1 MICFTRIPL
10 KDFIKKHNPQE
21 PKKETIENFE
31 KEINN
36 LLENAPKQDD
46 EEFQKNEI
54 NKFLKNTYG
63 YDCNTYKK
71 VDSAIYVDGEV
82 RVLIEVKA
90 LNNRNEFPK
99 NRENPISK
107 AFCQMVLYFLEEIEK
122 EKNNSLKH
130 TIICNAHEFFLF
142 DCKDLLFLKEDKRIK
157 DFYKKCAKKEGTDSS
172 KPKFYKDLE
181 QYLQEDFQGELRYTH
196 FNLSNYDPK
205 ELPLIYQVL
214 SQEVLLKQ
222 RKTLDANTLNKDFYE
237 ELLYILGLEEQNDKG
252 KILIKPSRTQNS
264 LSAALKKKYENLD
277 DEEVMALLIAWNNR
291 ILFLRL
297 LESLLISF
305 KHFEKPFLTTE
316 NFKDFNALNTL
327 FFEVLAKKNSE
338 RSLNKEDKILEK
350 IPYLNS
356 SLFDQTPLE
365 LKGHEIRLLENKKL
379 ELYQNSVLKKHENYQ
394 EKKELPLLKYLF
406 EFLRLYKF
414 TTTPKDI
421 KDNTDTSESRLI
433 NPSVLGLV
441 FEKLNGYKEGSFY
454 TPSFITSYM
463 CKESITPIVLDKF
476 NAIYQWDC
484 ENLKALREKIDR
496 NFSNEK
502 AKEYLNTLLTLR
514 ICDPAVGSGHFLVSA
529 LNEMVLIA
537 YELGLIASLYRHELR
552 LENDEIIIHHA
563 QTGEIFNY
571 KKPHSENDP
580 HHQIQKEL
588 FELKKDIIENCLFGV
603 DINPNSCEITKLR
616 LWIELLK
623 YSYYIFEKGKNTNNL
638 ETLPNIDINIK
649 CANSLVSRFAL
660 KDKALLKTEKNKN
673 LEYYIAEYKELVKI
687 YKDPKI
693 LESLTR
699 PIKDSNAVRK
709 YAKERLYQ
717 ELAQN
722 PNKDFKKALNDRI
735 EKIKEAFKLTL
746 EPPQKELKFKK
757 FLKEHL
763 ELYGKS
769 ILEEANDN
777 GLELEALALEKKMA
791 HEGLFHDYTPYP
803 KLDKTDK
810 VVGLEHFNRYV
821 LTSYK
826 DLQDE
831 NERYAN
837 ALEWR
842 FEFPEVL
849 NDEGDFLG
857 FDCIIGNPP
866 YIRQEHI
873 KDLKPLLQKQYQD
886 FYNSTAD
893 IYTYFFA
900 LAYHLLKEKGFNAFI
915 TSNKYARAKYGA
927 KLRELLL
934 KKTTLVSYMEL
945 NALKVF
951 ESAAVDTSIMSFIKQ
966 TPPKESDFEYY
977 EPTPNDKDDLKST
990 PHLPMKQNALS
1001 TESFIFANATLLDLR
1016 DKIESVGT
1024 PLKDWDI
1031 QINYG
1036 IKTGANEAF
1045 IIPTEKREEILK
1057 NCDDAQKDERG
1068 MSERER
1074 TKELIKPILRG
1085 KDIKRYSYEWADLWV
1100 IIAKFGSH
1108 EFLEVE
1114 YPTIYNHLL
1123 QYKDQLEQRGQC
1135 RYSRGPQ
1142 NSNKP
1147 YPGQHHWLELDNNPK
1162 DSYLQDFEKEKIVY
1176 GEIVQEPRFYLDNGE
1191 CELGVFYAEAT
1202 SFILTGEH
1210 LRYLLGM
1217 LHSKL
1222 ITFAFKTFYA
1232 GGGLGESGYRYKKA
1246 FIERLPIPQITEKN
1260 QELADKITDGA
1271 KQILALKAK
1280 DPKANTQGLEKE
1292 IDALVYQLY
1301 HLTDEE
1307 IKTIENGQ

>member
-1 MICFTRIPL
+1 MIKFAHIPL
-10 KDFIKKHNPQE
+10 KDFIKKYNPQE

-31 KEINN
+31 KEINS
-36 LLENAPKQDD
+36 LLENAPRQDD

-54 NKFLKNTYG
+54 NSFLRKVYD
-63 YDCNTYKK
+63 YDCNTDKK
-71 VDSAIYVDGEV
+71 VDSAIYVDKEAW
-82 RVLIEVKA
+82 VLIEVKA
-90 LNNRNEFPK
+90 LKNKDEFP
-99 NRENPISK
+99 RENPLSK
-107 AFCQMVLYFLEEIEK
+107 AFCQMVFYFLKEIEN
-122 EKNNSLKH
+122 NNSLKH
-130 TIICNAHEFFLF
+130 AIICNAHEFFLF
-142 DCKDLLFLKEDKRIK
+142 DCKDLLNLFQNDKEIK
-157 DFYKKCAKKEGTDSS
+157 KLHKNCAKKEGTDS
-172 KPKFYKDLE
+172 KTKRFYSNLEEYLIKDFKGE
-181 QYLQEDFQGELRYTH
+181 GELRYTH
-196 FNLSNYDPK
+196 FNLSSYDPK
-205 ELPLIYQVL
+205 ELPLVYQVL
-214 SQEVLLKQ
+214 SREVLLKQ

-252 KILIKPSRTQNS
+252 KILIKQSRTKNS
-264 LSAALKKKYENLD
+264 LSYALKEQYKNLD

-305 KHFEKPFLTTE
+305 KHFKEPFLTTE
-316 NFKDFNALNTL
+316 NFKDFKTLNTL

-338 RSLNKEDKILEK
+338 RLPEIKENKILGK

-356 SLFDQTPLE
+356 SLFDKTPLE
-365 LKGHEIRLLENKKL
+365 LKGYEIKLLDNKKL
-379 ELYQNSVLKKHENYQ
+379 ELYKNSVLKKHKDYQ
-394 EKKELPLLKYLF
+394 KEELPLLEYLF
-406 EFLRLYKF
+406 AFLRVYDF

-421 KDNTDTSESRLI
+421 KDNQNNSESRLI

-484 ENLKALREKIDR
+484 ENLEALREKIDR

-537 YELGLIASLYRHELR
+537 YELGLIASLYRHDLK
-552 LENDEIIIHHA
+552 LENDEIIIHYTP
-563 QTGEIFNY
+563 TGEIFNY

-623 YSYYIFEKGKNTNNL
+623 YSYYIFEEGKNTNAL

-649 CANSLVSRFAL
+649 CANSLISRFNLNDDL
-660 KDKALLKTEKNKN
+660 KKIPNIKQK
-673 LEYYIAEYKELVKI
+673 IQEYKDLVAQ
-687 YKDPKI
+687 YKDPNPLYPLNKADLINKI
-693 LESLTR
+693 QDLKNTFSLTL
-699 PIKDSNAVRK
+699 KDPKTKA
-709 YAKERLYQ
+709 
-717 ELAQN
+717 ELE
-722 PNKDFKKALNDRI
+722 KAI
-735 EKIKEAFKLTL
+735 EKHITKYNDFALDDKSLLTGLNYFIPSLFGTPKLSPKEEEEAFAS
-746 EPPQKELKFKK
+746 
-757 FLKEHL
+757 
-763 ELYGKS
+763 YGR
-769 ILEEANDN
+769 IR
-777 GLELEALALEKKMA
+777 ALRK
-791 HEGLFHDYTPYP
+791 
-803 KLDKTDK
+803 KLDDALS
-810 VVGLEHFNRYV
+810 GGEY
-821 LTSYK
+821 
-826 DLQDE
+826 Q
-831 NERYAN
+831 N
-837 ALEWR
+837 AFEWR

-873 KDLKPLLQKQYQD
+873 KDLKPLLEKQYQD

-900 LAYHLLKEKGFNAFI
+900 LSYHLLKEKGFSAFI
-915 TSNKYARAKYGA
+915 TSNKYARTKYGT

-966 TPPKESDFEYY
+966 EPPKESVFKYY
-977 EPTPNDKDDLKST
+977 EPTENDKDDLKNT
-990 PHLPMKQNALS
+990 PHLLMKQNALS

-1016 DKIESVGT
+1016 DKIESIGT

-1045 IIPTEKREEILK
+1045 IIPTEKRDEILNACK
-1057 NCDDAQKDERG
+1057 TQE
-1068 MSERER
+1068 ERER
-1074 TKELIKPILRG
+1074 TERLIKPILRG
-1085 KDIKRYSYEWADLWV
+1085 KDIKRYSYEWAHLWV
-1100 IIAKFGSH
+1100 INTHNGYTSNLKFKIPPIDIEKYPAIKAHLNSHYDTIATRSDQGDTPYH
-1108 EFLEVE
+1108 LRNCAYLE
-1114 YPTIYNHLL
+1114 
-1123 QYKDQLEQRGQC
+1123 
-1135 RYSRGPQ
+1135 
-1142 NSNKP
+1142 
-1147 YPGQHHWLELDNNPK
+1147 
-1162 DSYLQDFEKEKIVY
+1162 DFEKEKIVY

-1191 CELGVFYAEAT
+1191 CGLGYFYAEAT

-1210 LRYLLGM
+1210 LHYLLGM

-1246 FIERLPIPQITEKN
+1246 FIERLPIPKIMPQN

-1271 KQILALKAK
+1271 KQILALKEK
-1280 DPKANTQGLEKE
+1280 DPKANTQKLEKE

-1301 HLTDEE
+1301 NLTDEE
-1307 IKTIENGQ
+1307 IKIIENGQ

>member
-1 MICFTRIPL
+1 MIRFAHISL

-31 KEINN
+31 KEINS
-36 LLENAPKQDD
+36 LLENAPRQDD

-54 NKFLKNTYG
+54 NKFLKNVYG
-63 YDCNTYKK
+63 YDCNTRKK
-71 VDSAIYVDGEV
+71 VDSAIYVDGKAW
-82 RVLIEVKA
+82 VLIEVKA

-99 NRENPISK
+99 NRENPLSK

-142 DCKDLLFLKEDKRIK
+142 DCKDLLFLNDDKRIK
-157 DFYKKCAKKEGTDSS
+157 KFYKNYAQKEGTDSS
-172 KPKFYKDLE
+172 KPKFYEDLE
-181 QYLQEDFQGELRYTH
+181 QYLQKDFQGKLPYTY
-196 FNLSNYDPK
+196 FNLNDDFK

-222 RKTLDANTLNKDFYE
+222 KKTLDANTLNKDFYE

-264 LSAALKKKYENLD
+264 LSDALKGSYNNLD

-305 KHFEKPFLTTE
+305 KHFEYKDRFLTIE

-338 RSLNKEDKILEK
+338 RLKEIKEDKILQK

-356 SLFDQTPLE
+356 SLFDKTPLE
-365 LKGHEIRLLENKKL
+365 LKGYEIKLLDNKKL
-379 ELYQNSVLKKHENYQ
+379 EIYKNSVLKKDNPKQ
-394 EKKELPLLKYLF
+394 EPLPLLKYFF
-406 EFLRLYKF
+406 EFLRVYDF

-476 NAIYQWDC
+476 NATYQWDC

-502 AKEYLNTLLTLR
+502 AKEYLQLLLTLR
-514 ICDPAVGSGHFLVSA
+514 VCDPAVGSGHFLVSA
-529 LNEMVLIA
+529 LNEMVWIA
-537 YELGLIASLYRHELR
+537 FKLGLIASLYRHELR
-552 LENDEIIIHHA
+552 LENDEIIIH
-563 QTGEIFNY
+563 TPENKIFNY
-571 KKPHSENDP
+571 TIPHRENDP

-588 FELKKDIIENCLFGV
+588 FELKKSIIENCLFGV

-623 YSYYIFEKGKNTNNL
+623 YSYYIFDEEGKNTNNL

-649 CANSLVSRFAL
+649 CGNSLISRFAL
-660 KDKALLKTEKNKN
+660 KDKALLKNEKNKN
-673 LEYYIAEYKELVKI
+673 LEYSIAEYKELVKI

-693 LESLTR
+693 LETITH

-722 PNKDFKKALNDRI
+722 PNKDFKKALNDKI
-735 EKIKEAFKLTL
+735 EKVKKVFKLTL
-746 EPPQKELKFKK
+746 DPPPKELKFKK

-763 ELYGKS
+763 ELYGRS
-769 ILEEANDN
+769 ILEEIDYN
-777 GLELEALALEKKMA
+777 GLELEAIALEKQMA
-791 HEGLFHDYTPYP
+791 NLFNDYRPYP
-803 KLDKTDK
+803 KLDKSDR

-866 YIRQEHI
+866 YIRQEQI

-900 LAYHLLKEKGFNAFI
+900 LALNLLKEKGFSAFI

-927 KLRELLL
+927 KLREWLL

-951 ESAAVDTSIMSFIKQ
+951 ESAAVDTSIISFIKQ
-966 TPPKESDFEYY
+966 TPPKESEFKYY

-990 PHLPMKQNALS
+990 PYLSMKQNALS

-1016 DKIESVGT
+1016 DKMESVGT

-1045 IIPTEKREEILK
+1045 IITTEKREAILNACK
-1057 NCDDAQKDERG
+1057 TQEERK
-1068 MSERER
+1068 R
-1074 TKELIKPILRG
+1074 TEALIKPILRG

-1176 GEIVQEPRFYLDNGE
+1176 PCIMAKESCFVYEEKG
-1191 CELGVFYAEAT
+1191 FYAPAPAN
-1202 SFILTGEH
+1202 IITGDKMEIK
-1210 LRYLLGM
+1210 YITALLN
-1217 LHSKL
+1217 SKC
-1222 ITFAFKTFYA
+1222 IYFAMRKFYM
-1232 GGGLGESGYRYKKA
+1232 GGGIEGELKTNNLEK
-1246 FIERLPIPQITEKN
+1246 IPIPKITPQN
-1260 QELADKITDGA
+1260 QELARKITDGA
-1271 KQILALKAK
+1271 KQILALKEK
-1280 DPKANTQGLEKE
+1280 DPKANTQKLEKE

>member
-1 MICFTRIPL
+1 MDYKKLDLPNTNHPSKEQLKAFETAFDAFLETNPQENENHHNDAFNDLLKGVFKYKVKPTEKIDSAILNENNEVEVIIEFKALKNPNEFIKKGDLNVKAFHESLLYYLRERKGGNNNLKHLILATIKELYIIDADEFEVFNKDKEIKKAFENCHDKKGNDTSTKAFYDVCQKCLNELDRSLKYHHIPL
-10 KDFIKKHNPQE
+10 K
-21 PKKETIENFE
+21 KE
-31 KEINN
+31 N
-36 LLENAPKQDD
+36 LA
-46 EEFQKNEI
+46 
-54 NKFLKNTYG
+54 
-63 YDCNTYKK
+63 
-71 VDSAIYVDGEV
+71 
-82 RVLIEVKA
+82 
-90 LNNRNEFPK
+90 
-99 NRENPISK
+99 
-107 AFCQMVLYFLEEIEK
+107 
-122 EKNNSLKH
+122 
-130 TIICNAHEFFLF
+130 
-142 DCKDLLFLKEDKRIK
+142 
-157 DFYKKCAKKEGTDSS
+157 
-172 KPKFYKDLE
+172 
-181 QYLQEDFQGELRYTH
+181 
-196 FNLSNYDPK
+196 
-205 ELPLIYQVL
+205 LIYQAL
-214 SQEVLLKQ
+214 SPNFLLKIP
-222 RKTLDANTLNKDFYE
+222 KYSDANTLNKDFYE
-237 ELLYILGLEEQNDKG
+237 ELLYILGLEEKNEKG
-252 KILIKPSRTQNS
+252 KILIKSSRTQNS
-264 LSAALKKKYENLD
+264 LSDALKKKYKNLD

-305 KHFEKPFLTTE
+305 KHFENPFLTTE
-316 NFKDFNALNTL
+316 NFKDFNALNDL

-338 RSLNKEDKILEK
+338 RLKEIKEDKILQK

-356 SLFDQTPLE
+356 SLFDKTPLE
-365 LKGHEIRLLENKKL
+365 SKGYEIKLLDNKKL
-379 ELYQNSVLKKHENYQ
+379 EIYKNSVLKKHEYYQ
-394 EKKELPLLKYLF
+394 KEKDLPLLKYLF
-406 EFLRLYKF
+406 AFLRLYKF

-484 ENLKALREKIDR
+484 KDLKALKGKIDR

-514 ICDPAVGSGHFLVSA
+514 VCDPAVGSGHFLVSA
-529 LNEMVLIA
+529 LNEMVWIA
-537 YELGLIASLYRHELR
+537 YELGLIASLYRHELK
-552 LENDEIIIHHA
+552 LENDEIIIH
-563 QTGEIFNY
+563 TPEDKVFNY
-571 KKPHSENDP
+571 TIPHSENDP
-580 HHQIQKEL
+580 HHHIQKEL

-649 CANSLVSRFAL
+649 CANSLIFNFPLNSKLTIGQTLEFS
-660 KDKALLKTEKNKN
+660 KN
-673 LEYYIAEYKELVKI
+673 LKAEIKEYKNSVML
-687 YKDPKI
+687 YKEGLGEKTKI
-693 LESLTR
+693 LQNIAKLKSLITNYFIEQHQANKQLKESL
-699 PIKDSNAVRK
+699 
-709 YAKERLYQ
+709 
-717 ELAQN
+717 
-722 PNKDFKKALNDRI
+722 KAFISEYGDEVFDLSTAFGM
-735 EKIKEAFKLTL
+735 EMLKIARHNNYKFTPTL
-746 EPPQKELKFKK
+746 ESMKPSPIGVEANRLLIKIRECY
-757 FLKEHL
+757 E
-763 ELYGKS
+763 
-769 ILEEANDN
+769 ILENLRN
-777 GLELEALALEKKMA
+777 SK
-791 HEGLFHDYTPYP
+791 
-803 KLDKTDK
+803 
-810 VVGLEHFNRYV
+810 
-821 LTSYK
+821 
-826 DLQDE
+826 
-831 NERYAN
+831 

-849 NDEGDFLG
+849 DDEGNFLG

-873 KDLKPLLQKQYQD
+873 KDLKPLLEKQYHN

-900 LAYHLLKEKGFNAFI
+900 LSYHLLKEKGFSAFI

-934 KKTTLVSYMEL
+934 KKTTIVSYMEL

-951 ESAAVDTSIMSFIKQ
+951 ESAAVDTSIIHFIKQ
-966 TPPKESDFEYY
+966 TPPKESGFKYY
-977 EPTPNDKDDLKST
+977 EPTPNDKDDLENT
-990 PHLPMKQNALS
+990 PSLLMRQNALS
-1001 TESFIFANATLLDLR
+1001 TESFIFADATLLDLR

-1024 PLKDWDI
+1024 PLKDWNI

-1045 IIPTEKREEILK
+1045 IIPTEKRDEILNACK
-1057 NCDDAQKDERG
+1057 TQE
-1068 MSERER
+1068 ERER
-1074 TKELIKPILRG
+1074 TETLIKPILRG
-1085 KDIKRYSYEWADLWV
+1085 KDIKRYSYEWAHLWV
-1100 IIAKFGSH
+1100 IFIPWHFPNTDNPKNMEENEQDFSIH
-1108 EFLEVE
+1108 
-1114 YPTIYNHLL
+1114 YPIIYAHLL
-1123 QYKDQLEQRGQC
+1123 SHKDELLKRNKDETGKRYEWYCLQR
-1135 RYSRGPQ
+1135 
-1142 NSNKP
+1142 
-1147 YPGQHHWLELDNNPK
+1147 WAA
-1162 DSYLQDFEKEKIVY
+1162 SYLQDFEKEKIVY

-1191 CELGVFYAEAT
+1191 CELGYFYAEAT

-1210 LRYLLGM
+1210 LHYLLGM

-1260 QELADKITDGA
+1260 QELADKIIALVD
-1271 KQILALKAK
+1271 KILQTKEK

-1307 IKTIENGQ
+1307 IKIIEDGQ